1 MSVMSLTPAQWQAV
15 ALLAGLG
22 ALGICLLLLSKGMRW
37 LAEQQRSGL
46 EERVSSG
53 LADAFL
59 FIDSRALLLI
69 GRLAAL
75 ALLITTYAA
84 SRSLVLAVAVS
95 ALGLFMPAVLIRV
108 WRHRRDQALERQW
121 PETLQAL
128 SGALRAG
135 ISWGPALQQVA
146 ASVDEPMRAELEL
159 VLQQQRLG
167 IAQAQALEG
176 LQARVGSESASMV
189 VAAITASLEAGGS
202 LADVLERLGIRCR
215 QQLQLAARARAL
227 SAQARLQARV
237 LLLLPLGLGLVLH
250 ALDPGSMRL
259 LWETSAGLQTLGVI
273 AGLEVGGFFWIRRL
287 LRWGG
292 HMA

>member
-1 MSVMSLTPAQWQAV
+1 MDMSLKAQHWQWL

-22 ALGICLLLLSKGMRW
+22 MLVIGLLLIARLLRW
-37 LAEQQRSGL
+37 MAERHRQGL
-46 EERVSSG
+46 QDNVESR

-59 FIDSRALLLI
+59 FIDARSLLLA
-69 GRLAAL
+69 GRLA
-75 ALLITTYAA
+75 
-84 SRSLVLAVAVS
+84 SLVLLLGTYALSNSLVMAAAVA
-95 ALGLFMPAVLIRV
+95 AMGLFAPSLLIRS
-108 WRHRRDQALERQW
+108 WRKRRDRALERQW

-135 ISWGPALQQVA
+135 ISWAPALQQVA
-146 ASVDEPMRAELEL
+146 ASVDEPMRSELEL

-167 IAQAQALEG
+167 ITQAQALDG
-176 LQARVGSESASMV
+176 LRQRIGTDSAAMV

-202 LADVLERLGIRCR
+202 LADVLERLGMRCR

-237 LLLLPLGLGLVLH
+237 LLLLPPGLGLVLH
-250 ALDPGSMRL
+250 ALDPTSMRL
-259 LWETSAGLQTLGVI
+259 LWTTSAGIQVLTAVLVLELI
-273 AGLEVGGFFWIRRL
+273 GLLWIRRL

-292 HMA
+292 YAS